1 MKSSKKKELIKK
13 LYIEGYNANEIAE
26 KITEEN
32 KKDGINKVTTKEA
45 IKKVIQRNFKEF
57 KRQHKENQIK
67 RREVE
72 RAIKHESNKWISNRA
87 FIKNNRSIYETK
99 KNGDIV
105 IKNEK
110 ELGFSITDDTP
121 KKLINLNREEK
132 KKKIC
137 IDENILR
144 TVIGGKDEDR
154 KQRI

>member
-1 MKSSKKKELIKK
+1 MKSSKKKNLIRK
-13 LYIEGYNANEIAE
+13 LYIEGYNANEIAK

-45 IKKVIQRNFKEF
+45 IQKVIQRNFKEF

-67 RREVE
+67 RRETE

-87 FIKNNRSIYETK
+87 FIKNNKNIYETK

-105 IKNEK
+105 VKSEN

-121 KKLINLNREEK
+121 KKLINSNRKEK
-132 KKKIC
+132 NKKSY

-144 TVIGGKDEDR
+144 AVIRRNGLKD
-154 KQRI
+154 IFI